1 MMLAVINRAAGG
13 GRCGREADATL
24 ARLGIDV
31 ERATTE
37 GPGHARVLAREAYGR
52 GVRRFL
58 AVGGDGTAHEVLNGL
73 FPCDERVTLGFLPL
87 GTGNSF
93 LRDFSS
99 EGLSHGIECIRSGR
113 TRPCDVMRLEHS
125 GGLLHSINLICLGF
139 PADVAAVTNRRF
151 KRFGTLGYLLGV
163 VACLARLPRRTFPL
177 VADGVAEAD
186 RCLFLGFNNSRFTG
200 GKMQIAPLAQT
211 DDGLIEY
218 LHFGPIGR
226 LALLWNL
233 RRLFDGSLV
242 NLRWARRR
250 GVRDV
255 RFEGERPADLMID
268 GEVLHTV
275 PRALRILPG
284 ALDVLA

>member
-1 MMLAVINRAAGG
+1 MLAIINRAAGG
-13 GRCGREADATL
+13 GRCGREADAAL
-24 ARLGIDV
+24 GRLGLDV
-31 ERATTE
+31 ERAPTD
-37 GPGHARVLAREAYGR
+37 GPGHAREIAREAYAR

-73 FPCDERVTLGFLPL
+73 FPCEERVTLGFLPL

-99 EGLSHGIECIRSGR
+99 EGLPHAIDCIRAGR
-113 TRPCDVMRLEHS
+113 SRGCDVMRLEHS
-125 GGLLHSINLICLGF
+125 GGVVHSINLICLGF

-151 KRFGTLGYLLGV
+151 KRFGALGYLLGV

-177 VADGVAEAD
+177 VADGAREAE

-200 GKMQIAPLAQT
+200 GGMQIAPLAQT

-233 RRLFDGSLV
+233 KRLFDGSLV
-242 NLRWARRR
+242 RLPWARRR
-250 GVRDV
+250 GVREV
-255 RFEGERPADLMID
+255 RFESTTPCDLMID
-268 GEVLHTV
+268 GEVLRTV
-275 PRALRILPG
+275 PRTLSLLPG

>member
-1 MMLAVINRAAGG
+1 MLAIINRAAGG
-13 GRCGREADATL
+13 GRCGREADAAL
-24 ARLGIDV
+24 RRIGIDV
-31 ERATTE
+31 ERAPTE
-37 GPGHARVLAREAYGR
+37 GPGHAREIAREAYAR

-73 FPCDERVTLGFLPL
+73 FPCDDRVTLGFLPL

-93 LRDFSS
+93 LRDFTS
-99 EGLSHGIECIRSGR
+99 EGLSHAIECIRTGR
-113 TRPCDVMRLEHS
+113 SRGCDVMRLEHS
-125 GGLLHSINLICLGF
+125 GGVVHSINLICLGF

-151 KRFGTLGYLLGV
+151 KRFGALGYLLGV

-177 VADGVAEAD
+177 VADGTREAE

-200 GKMQIAPLAQT
+200 GGMQIAPLAQT

-233 RRLFDGSLV
+233 RSLFDGSLV
-242 NLRWARRR
+242 RLRWARRR
-250 GVRDV
+250 GVREV
-255 RFEGERPADLMID
+255 LFESATPRDLMID

-275 PRALRILPG
+275 PRALTLLPG